1 MFRTM
6 TIIIIEYLTDRWE
19 VEPTTALDWLIIVL
33 RRVSVTASSL
43 SIHATR
49 LVWDFDRKYIL

>member
-6 TIIIIEYLTDRWE
+6 TIIIIEYLDPWE

-49 LVWDFDRKYIL
+49 LVWDFDRK

>member
-6 TIIIIEYLTDRWE
+6 TIIIIEYLTDPWE

-49 LVWDFDRKYIL
+49 LVWDFDRK